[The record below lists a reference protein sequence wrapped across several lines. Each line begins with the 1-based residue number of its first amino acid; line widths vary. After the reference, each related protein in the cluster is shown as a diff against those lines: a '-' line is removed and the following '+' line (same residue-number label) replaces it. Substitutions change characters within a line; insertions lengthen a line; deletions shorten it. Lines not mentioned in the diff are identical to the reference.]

1 MLANYE
7 ILVQGQLD
15 ACWSEW
21 LEGMSITPLDSG
33 DTLLSGSLADQ
44 SALYGLLNRLRDM
57 NLRLLWVRQVPG

>member
-33 DTLLSGSLADQ
+33 DTLLSGSLPDQ

>member
-1 MLANYE
+1 MLAIYE

-15 ACWSEW
+15 PSWSEW
-21 LEGMSITPLDSG
+21 LEGMSITPLESG
-33 DTLLSGSLADQ
+33 DTLLSGPLADQ